1 MISTGGD
8 GYRLL
13 SDHGIAEV
21 RQKIS
26 NGQHALFATRH
37 FSKEE
42 TITAFSA
49 ETISQEPTY
58 LTLQTGEGRH
68 ITLSPTFL
76 QFVNHSCDP
85 NVFFD
90 TTAMKLIALKEIL
103 PGEELVFF
111 YPSTEWE
118 MKQRFQCFCNSPR
131 CLGEIGGAAFLSR
144 PVLRKYRLTAFI
156 QRRLSKRTPKVA

>member
-68 ITLSPTFL
+68 ITLSPAFL

-118 MKQRFQCFCNSPR
+118 MAQPFECLCGSER
-131 CLGEIGGAAFLSR
+131 CLGRISGAAHMPLKT
-144 PVLRKYRLTAFI
+144 LMNYRLTAFI
-156 QRRLSKRTPKVA
+156 RQQLAI